1 MKSHPQKPVR
11 RNKDT
16 ARTDVVGEIREGKP
30 ARVVI
35 KKSKIL
41 TSDSEDSEEL
51 RSFSTPIKKHR
62 EMVVDAALSNAR
74 YLIWRQMTFVHEGRV
89 PDDNFKSLCNS
100 AISELGAI
108 KNATEIPAG
117 ITELLE
123 ALPKN
128 TAESLVKKLQEV
140 NRDIFIGD
148 WHHAELSG
156 NIPPTD
162 DNSVGMEKRND
173 TYIQP
178 SRAGKKGYTV
188 YLTQAVA
195 DELKETAHARN
206 TTITE
211 LFQQAVEALLERERP
226 VTAAVR
232 AARKMSGPK

>member
-11 RNKDT
+11 RSKDT
-16 ARTDVVGEIREGKP
+16 TRTDVVGEIREGEP

-41 TSDSEDSEEL
+41 TSDNEV
-51 RSFSTPIKKHR
+51 IKNMGAAIKERR
-62 EMVVDAALSNAR
+62 ESAIDAALSNAR
-74 YLIWRQMTFVHEGRV
+74 YLIWRQMTLVHEGRV
-89 PDDNFKSLCNS
+89 PDDNFKNLCNS
-100 AISELGAI
+100 AISQLGAI
-108 KNATEIPAG
+108 KNATEVPVSIKA
-117 ITELLE
+117 LLE

-128 TAESLVKKLQEV
+128 TAASLFKRLRAV
-140 NRDIFIGD
+140 NGDIFIGD
-148 WHHAELSG
+148 WHHAELGG

-162 DNSVGMEKRND
+162 DNSVGMKKRSD

-195 DELKETAHARN
+195 DELKETDHARN

-232 AARKMSGPK
+232 EARKMSGPK